1 MTFDRAE
8 FSVAFGRRLRAY
20 RQLRRMSQMALAART
35 GFTQPTISNLERGE
49 YFPAITTAFIVAEAL
64 EVHPKLLLF
73 GEDE

>member
-1 MTFDRAE
+1 
-8 FSVAFGRRLRAY
+8 
-20 RQLRRMSQMALAART
+20 MALAART